1 MTLKTLRRAR
11 ALIAIAATLSA
22 SLAWADSY
30 PSKPVKMI
38 VPFAAGG
45 ATDIIGRFV
54 ADRLSRELG
63 QPFVVDNRA
72 GANGAI
78 GAEAVAR
85 SPADGYTL
93 LVVTA
98 GTHAINKSLYKSLS
112 YDPVKDF
119 THVALVANAPN
130 AVVVHPSVPAK
141 NIRELIDY
149 AKKNPGKLYFGS
161 AGSGST
167 LHLAGELFNTM
178 AGVQMVHVPYKG
190 GSAAI
195 IDLLGGRIQLMFDS
209 ISPALPNIQ
218 AGRTR
223 VLAVTGAKRT
233 AILPDVPTVAEA
245 GLPGDSATAW
255 FGIVAPANLPAEVTK
270 KLNAA
275 INRIIST
282 EEARQQLTKLGGE
295 PFVASPEEFRAHVQ
309 SEVAKWAKVVEA
321 SGAQA
326 D

>member
-1 MTLKTLRRAR
+1 MAIKCLRRMS
-11 ALIAIAATLSA
+11 ALLALAAA
-22 SLAWADSY
+22 AAAPVAWADTY
-30 PSKPVKMI
+30 PSRPVRVI

-54 ADRLSRELG
+54 ADRLTREYG
-63 QPFVVDNRA
+63 QTFVVDNRA

-85 SPADGYTL
+85 SPADGYSL

-98 GTHAINKSLYKSLS
+98 GTHAINKSLYKSLP

-119 THVALVANAPN
+119 THVALLANAPN
-130 AVVVHPSVPAK
+130 AVVVHPSLPVK
-141 NIRELIDY
+141 NIPELIAY
-149 AKKNPGKLYFGS
+149 AKQNPGKLYFGS

-167 LHLAGELFNTM
+167 LHLAGELFKTQ
-178 AGVQMVHVPYKG
+178 AGVDMVHVPYKG

-223 VLAVTGAKRT
+223 VLAVTGDKRT
-233 AILPDVPTVAEA
+233 PSLPGVPTVSEA
-245 GLPGDSATAW
+245 GLPGYVATAW
-255 FGIVAPANLPAEVTK
+255 FGIVGPANMPPEITK
-270 KLNAA
+270 SLNAS
-275 INRIIST
+275 INKILAT
-282 EEARQQLTKLGGE
+282 EDARQQLNQLGAE
-295 PFVASPEEFRAHVQ
+295 AFIATPEFFRTHVQ

-321 SGAQA
+321 SGAKA

>member
-11 ALIAIAATLSA
+11 ALIAVAATLSA

-245 GLPGDSATAW
+245 GLPGYVATAW

>member
-1 MTLKTLRRAR
+1 MPLEFLRRAR
-11 ALIAIAATLSA
+11 ALIAIAATAAA
-22 SLAWADSY
+22 SLAWADAY
-30 PSKPVKMI
+30 PSKPVKVI

-54 ADRLSRELG
+54 ADRLGRELG
-63 QPFVVDNRA
+63 QTFVVDNRA

-85 SPADGYTL
+85 SPADGYSL

-98 GTHAINKSLYKSLS
+98 GTHAINKSLYKSLP

-141 NIRELIDY
+141 TIPELIAY
-149 AKKNPGKLYFGS
+149 AKQNPGKLYFGS

-167 LHLAGELFNTM
+167 LHLSGELFNTM
-178 AGVQMVHVPYKG
+178 AGVELVHVPYKG

-195 IDLLGGRIQLMFDS
+195 VDLLGGRIQMMFDS

-223 VLAVTGAKRT
+223 VLAVTGSKRT
-233 AILPDVPTVAEA
+233 SILPDVPTVAEA
-245 GLPGDSATAW
+245 GLPGYVATAW
-255 FGIVAPANLPAEVTK
+255 FGIVGPANMPPDVTK

-275 INRIIST
+275 INKIIAT
-282 EEARQQLTKLGGE
+282 DEARAQLTKLGGE
-295 PFVASPEEFRAHVQ
+295 PFIASPEEFRAHVQ
-309 SEVAKWAKVVEA
+309 TEVAKWAKVVEA
-321 SGAQA
+321 SGAKA